1 MIEVQEIARMTN
13 PIPGQVLIRKPII

>member
-1 MIEVQEIARMTN
+1 MIEVQEIERMTN